1 MVDENGDGVLSITKT
16 PFEITMKMQDPEAKY
31 FAVMLDANGDIMPYG
46 GVSNSNNTYAIQD
59 RDISTVYIYLC
70 DYYEY
75 MDELKGYYWSD
86 DYEEKAKTKTFKQ
99 LLDERAV
106 ADTEVHFDTD
116 K

>member
-1 MVDENGDGVLSITKT
+1 
-16 PFEITMKMQDPEAKY
+16 
-31 FAVMLDANGDIMPYG
+31 MLDANGDIMPYG

-86 DYEEKAKTKTFKQ
+86 DYEEKAKTRTFKQ
-99 LLDERAV
+99 LLDSNGQLPAQKYILIQINNDIKLLFVLDIR
-106 ADTEVHFDTD
+106 
-116 K
+116 

>member
-1 MVDENGDGVLSITKT
+1 
-16 PFEITMKMQDPEAKY
+16 
-31 FAVMLDANGDIMPYG
+31 MLDANGDIMPYG

-86 DYEEKAKTKTFKQ
+86 DYEEKQRPRLSNNSWMSVQ
-99 LLDERAV
+99 LPAQKCILIQINNDVRVKRYFAP
-106 ADTEVHFDTD
+106 
-116 K
+116 